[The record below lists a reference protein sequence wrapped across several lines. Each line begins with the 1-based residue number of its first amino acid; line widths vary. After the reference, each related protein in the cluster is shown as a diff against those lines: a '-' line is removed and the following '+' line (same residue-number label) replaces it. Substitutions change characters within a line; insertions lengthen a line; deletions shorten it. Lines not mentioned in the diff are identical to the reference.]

1 MDLGVADGRQ
11 QGWRQAG
18 LAALAAALLLLSAC
32 GGQPQPAPP
41 TDEPVAVRLLT
52 VGAAAGTVSREA
64 SGTVRLRRETPLAFV
79 ADGRIVSLGPRPGD
93 EVAAGQPLAALDTVA
108 IDAAVTAAAADRARA
123 AADLGRQQALL
134 RQGWVAQAR
143 VEAAAAQAE
152 AAEAELKAAR
162 FRQRFARLS
171 APAAGTILARL
182 AEPGQVVAAGTPVLV
197 LGERASGHVLR
208 VPMGGADLAGLI
220 PGTVA
225 DVRFAGDAAPPMA
238 ARVIEVAGRADPG
251 TGTFQV
257 EFALPAHPALRSG
270 LLGTVRWQAPASGG
284 ALAVPATALFAARA
298 DEAFVW
304 RLDPNSGRVT
314 ARLVQLGGIGT
325 AGAQVLAGLAPGDR
339 IVAGGVDRLVE
350 GQKVRAVAGGPG

>member
-1 MDLGVADGRQ
+1 M
-11 QGWRQAG
+11 
-18 LAALAAALLLLSAC
+18 
-32 GGQPQPAPP
+32 
-41 TDEPVAVRLLT
+41 
-52 VGAAAGTVSREA
+52 AAG
-64 SGTVRLRRETPLAFV
+64 PLAEHQHR
-79 ADGRIVSLGPRPGD
+79 G
-93 EVAAGQPLAALDTVA
+93 
-108 IDAAVTAAAADRARA
+108 
-123 AADLGRQQALL
+123 
-134 RQGWVAQAR
+134 
-143 VEAAAAQAE
+143 
-152 AAEAELKAAR
+152 
-162 FRQRFARLS
+162 
-171 APAAGTILARL
+171 AAGTILARL

-284 ALAVPATALFAARA
+284 ALAVPTTALFAARA